1 MIAER
6 LNRVIQRIQKVD
18 HPQKV
23 KLIAVSKK
31 KSIAL
36 IKEAI
41 NSDQKDFGENYLQE
55 AVEKIKAID
64 DPSLTW
70 HFIGPIQSNKTASIA
85 KYFQWVHSVDRKK
98 VLTRLNEQS
107 KENQKV
113 LNVLIQVNIDD
124 EETKSGVMLKEIDD
138 LVNYANELSNISLK
152 GFMCI
157 PKPGNSEESFKKM
170 KILLNSYPYLETL
183 SMGMSNDLEIAIR
196 NGSTMVRIGT
206 DIFGAR

>member
-6 LNRVIQRIQKVD
+6 LNHVIQRIQKVD
-18 HPQKV
+18 RSQKV

-41 NSDQKDFGENYLQE
+41 NSGQKDFGENYLQE

-64 DPSLTW
+64 DSSLTW

-85 KYFQWVHSVDRKK
+85 KYFQWVHSVNRRK

-107 KENQKV
+107 KENQKI
-113 LNVLIQVNIDD
+113 LNVLIQVNIDHED
-124 EETKSGVMLKEIDD
+124 TKSGVMPEEIDD
-138 LVNYANELSNISLK
+138 LVNYANKLSNISLK

-157 PKPGNSEESFKKM
+157 PKPGNAEESFKKM

>member
-1 MIAER
+1 MQRDLITLFKEYKKSTI
-6 LNRVIQRIQKVD
+6 LN
-18 HPQKV
+18 
-23 KLIAVSKK
+23 KLNSLQSVKK
-31 KSIAL
+31 KSIEL

-41 NSDQKDFGENYLQE
+41 NSGQKDFGENYLQE

-98 VLTRLNEQS
+98 VLNRLNEQS

-124 EETKSGVMLKEIDD
+124 EDTKSGVMPEEIDD

-157 PKPGNSEESFKKM
+157 PQPGNSEESFKKM
-170 KILLNSYPYLETL
+170 KILLNSYPYLKTL

>member
-6 LNRVIQRIQKVD
+6 LNHVIQRIQKVD
-18 HPQKV
+18 HSQKV

-31 KSIAL
+31 KSITL

-41 NSDQKDFGENYLQE
+41 SSGQKDFGENYLQE

-64 DPSLTW
+64 YPSLTW

-98 VLTRLNEQS
+98 VLSRLNEQS
-107 KENQKV
+107 KENQKI
-113 LNVLIQVNIDD
+113 LNVLIQVNIDHED
-124 EETKSGVMLKEIDD
+124 TKSGVMPEEIDD
-138 LVNYANELSNISLK
+138 LVNYANKLSNISLK

-157 PKPGNSEESFKKM
+157 PKPGNAEESFKKM

>member
-6 LNRVIQRIQKVD
+6 LNHVIQRIHKVD
-18 HPQKV
+18 HSQKV

-41 NSDQKDFGENYLQE
+41 NSGQKDFGENYLQE
-55 AVEKIKAID
+55 AVEKIKAIN

-124 EETKSGVMLKEIDD
+124 EDTKSGVMPEEIDD

-157 PKPGNSEESFKKM
+157 PQPGNSEESFKKM

-183 SMGMSNDLEIAIR
+183 SMGMSSDLEIAIR

>member
-6 LNRVIQRIQKVD
+6 LNHVIQRIQKVD
-18 HPQKV
+18 HSQKV

-41 NSDQKDFGENYLQE
+41 NSGQKDFGENYLQE

-85 KYFQWVHSVDRKK
+85 KYFQWVHSVNRRK

-107 KENQKV
+107 KENQKI
-113 LNVLIQVNIDD
+113 LNVLIQVNIDHED
-124 EETKSGVMLKEIDD
+124 TKSGVMPEEIDD
-138 LVNYANELSNISLK
+138 LVNYANKLNNISLK

-157 PKPGNSEESFKKM
+157 PKPGNAEESFKKM

>member
-124 EETKSGVMLKEIDD
+124 EETKSGVMPHEIDD

-157 PKPGNSEESFKKM
+157 PKPGNAEESFKKM

>member
-41 NSDQKDFGENYLQE
+41 NSGQKDFGENYLQE

-124 EETKSGVMLKEIDD
+124 EETKSGVMPHEIDD

-157 PKPGNSEESFKKM
+157 PQPGNSEESFKKM

-183 SMGMSNDLEIAIR
+183 SMGMSSDLEIAIR

>member
-6 LNRVIQRIQKVD
+6 LNHVIQRIQKVD
-18 HPQKV
+18 HSQKV

-41 NSDQKDFGENYLQE
+41 SSGQKDFGENYLQE
-55 AVEKIKAID
+55 AVEKIKAIN

-124 EETKSGVMLKEIDD
+124 EETKSGVMLEEIDD
-138 LVNYANELSNISLK
+138 LINYANELSNISLN

-157 PKPGNSEESFKKM
+157 PNPGNSEESFKKM
-170 KILLNSYPYLETL
+170 KILLNSYPYLKTL
-183 SMGMSNDLEIAIR
+183 SMGMSNDLEVAIK

>member
-1 MIAER
+1 
-6 LNRVIQRIQKVD
+6 
-18 HPQKV
+18 
-23 KLIAVSKK
+23 
-31 KSIAL
+31 
-36 IKEAI
+36 
-41 NSDQKDFGENYLQE
+41 
-55 AVEKIKAID
+55 
-64 DPSLTW
+64 
-70 HFIGPIQSNKTASIA
+70 
-85 KYFQWVHSVDRKK
+85 VHSVDRKK

-107 KENQKV
+107 KENQKI

-124 EETKSGVMLKEIDD
+124 EDTKSGVMPEEIDD

-157 PKPGNSEESFKKM
+157 PQPGNSEESFKKM

>member
-6 LNRVIQRIQKVD
+6 LNHVIQRIQKVD
-18 HPQKV
+18 HSQKV

-31 KSIAL
+31 KSITL

-41 NSDQKDFGENYLQE
+41 SSGQKDFGENYLQE

-98 VLTRLNEQS
+98 VLTRLNDQS

-124 EETKSGVMLKEIDD
+124 EDTKSGVMLEEIDD

-157 PKPGNSEESFKKM
+157 PQPGNSKESFKKM

>member
-1 MIAER
+1 MIAEK
-6 LNRVIQRIQKVD
+6 LNHVIQRIQKVD
-18 HPQKV
+18 HSQKV

-41 NSDQKDFGENYLQE
+41 NSGQKDFGENYLQE

-64 DPSLTW
+64 DSSLTW

-98 VLTRLNEQS
+98 VLARLNEQS
-107 KENQKV
+107 KENQKI
-113 LNVLIQVNIDD
+113 LNVLIQVNIDHED
-124 EETKSGVMLKEIDD
+124 TKSGVMPEEIDD
-138 LVNYANELSNISLK
+138 LVNYANKLSNISLK

-157 PKPGNSEESFKKM
+157 PKPGNAEESFKKM

>member
-124 EETKSGVMLKEIDD
+124 EETKSGVMPHEIDD

>member
-1 MIAER
+1 MIADR
-6 LNRVIQRIQKVD
+6 LNHVIQRIQKVD
-18 HPQKV
+18 HSQKV

-41 NSDQKDFGENYLQE
+41 NSGQKDFGENYLQE

-64 DPSLTW
+64 EPSLTW

-85 KYFQWVHSVDRKK
+85 KYFQWVHSVNRRK

-107 KENQKV
+107 KENQKI
-113 LNVLIQVNIDD
+113 LNVLIQVNIDHED
-124 EETKSGVMLKEIDD
+124 TKSGVMPEEIDD
-138 LVNYANELSNISLK
+138 LVNYANKLSNISLK

-157 PKPGNSEESFKKM
+157 PKPENSKESFKKM

>member
-6 LNRVIQRIQKVD
+6 LNHVIQRIQKVD
-18 HPQKV
+18 HSQKV

-41 NSDQKDFGENYLQE
+41 NSGQKDFGENYLQE

-64 DPSLTW
+64 DSSLTW

-85 KYFQWVHSVDRKK
+85 KYFQWIHSVDRKK

-124 EETKSGVMLKEIDD
+124 EDTKSGVMPEEIDD

-157 PKPGNSEESFKKM
+157 PQPGNSEESFKKM

>member
-6 LNRVIQRIQKVD
+6 LNHVIQRIQKVD

-31 KSIAL
+31 KSIEL

-41 NSDQKDFGENYLQE
+41 NSGQKDFGENYLQE

-124 EETKSGVMLKEIDD
+124 EDTKSGVMPEEIDD

-157 PKPGNSEESFKKM
+157 PQPGNSEESFKKM

>member
-124 EETKSGVMLKEIDD
+124 EETKSGVMLEEIDD

-170 KILLNSYPYLETL
+170 KIILNSYPHLETL

>member
-6 LNRVIQRIQKVD
+6 LNHVIQRIQKVD

-41 NSDQKDFGENYLQE
+41 HSGQKDFGENYLQE

-64 DPSLTW
+64 DQSLTW
-70 HFIGPIQSNKTASIA
+70 HFIGPIQSNKAASIA

-98 VLTRLNEQS
+98 VLTRLNDQS

-124 EETKSGVMLKEIDD
+124 EDTKSGVMPHEIDD
-138 LVNYANELSNISLK
+138 LVSYANELSNISLK

-157 PKPGNSEESFKKM
+157 PKPGNSKESFKKM

>member
-6 LNRVIQRIQKVD
+6 LNHVIQRIHKVD
-18 HPQKV
+18 HSQKV

-41 NSDQKDFGENYLQE
+41 NSGQKDFGENYLQE

-107 KENQKV
+107 KENQKI

-124 EETKSGVMLKEIDD
+124 EDTKSGVMPEEIDD

-170 KILLNSYPYLETL
+170 KIILNSYPHLETL

>member
-1 MIAER
+1 MIADR
-6 LNRVIQRIQKVD
+6 LNHVIQRIQKVD
-18 HPQKV
+18 HSQKV

-41 NSDQKDFGENYLQE
+41 NSGQKDFGENYLQE

-64 DPSLTW
+64 EPSLTW

-124 EETKSGVMLKEIDD
+124 EDTKFGVIPNEIDD

-157 PKPGNSEESFKKM
+157 PKPGNSNESFKKM
-170 KILLNSYPYLETL
+170 KILLNSYPCLESL
-183 SMGMSNDLEIAIR
+183 SMGMSNDLEVAIR

>member
-6 LNRVIQRIQKVD
+6 LNHVIQRIQKVD
-18 HPQKV
+18 HSQQV

-31 KSIAL
+31 KSIEL

-41 NSDQKDFGENYLQE
+41 NSGQKDFGENYLQE

-98 VLTRLNEQS
+98 VLTRLNDQS

-124 EETKSGVMLKEIDD
+124 EDTKSGVMPHEIDD

-157 PKPGNSEESFKKM
+157 PQPGNSEESFKKM

>member
-1 MIAER
+1 MIPER
-6 LNRVIQRIQKVD
+6 LNHVIQRIQKVD

-41 NSDQKDFGENYLQE
+41 NSGQKDFGENYLQE
-55 AVEKIKAID
+55 AVEKIKAIN

-107 KENQKV
+107 KENQKI

-124 EETKSGVMLKEIDD
+124 EDTKSGVMLEEIDD

-157 PKPGNSEESFKKM
+157 PKPGNSEVSFKKM

>member
-64 DPSLTW
+64 DPSLIW

-124 EETKSGVMLKEIDD
+124 EETKSGVMPHEIDD

>member
-6 LNRVIQRIQKVD
+6 LNHVIQRIQKVD

-41 NSDQKDFGENYLQE
+41 NSGQKDFGENYLQE
-55 AVEKIKAID
+55 AVEKIKAIN

-107 KENQKV
+107 KENEKI

-124 EETKSGVMLKEIDD
+124 EDTKSGVMPEEIDN

-157 PKPGNSEESFKKM
+157 PKPENSKESFKKM
-170 KILLNSYPYLETL
+170 KILLNSYPYLESL

>member
-124 EETKSGVMLKEIDD
+124 EETKSGVIPHEIDD

-157 PKPGNSEESFKKM
+157 PKPGNAEESFKKM

>member
-6 LNRVIQRIQKVD
+6 LNHVIQRIQKVE
-18 HPQKV
+18 HLQKV
-23 KLIAVSKK
+23 QLIAVSKK
-31 KSIAL
+31 KSIEL
-36 IKEAI
+36 IKEAV
-41 NSDQKDFGENYLQE
+41 SSGQKDFGENYLQE
-55 AVEKIKAID
+55 AIEKIKAID
-64 DPSLTW
+64 DQSLTW

-124 EETKSGVMLKEIDD
+124 EDTKSGAMPHEIDD

-157 PKPGNSEESFKKM
+157 PKPGNSEGSFKKM
-170 KILLNSYPYLETL
+170 KVLLDSYPYLKTL
-183 SMGMSNDLEIAIR
+183 SMGMSNDLEAAVK

-206 DIFGAR
+206 DIFGVR

>member
-6 LNRVIQRIQKVD
+6 LNHVIQRIQKVD
-18 HPQKV
+18 HSQKV

-31 KSIAL
+31 KSITL

-41 NSDQKDFGENYLQE
+41 SSGQKDFGENYLQE

-98 VLTRLNEQS
+98 VLTRLNDQS

-124 EETKSGVMLKEIDD
+124 EDTKSGVMLEEIDD

-157 PKPGNSEESFKKM
+157 PKPGNSKLSFKKM

>member
-6 LNRVIQRIQKVD
+6 LNHVIQRIQKVD

-41 NSDQKDFGENYLQE
+41 NSGQKDFGENYLQE
-55 AVEKIKAID
+55 AVEKIKAIN

-113 LNVLIQVNIDD
+113 LNVL
-124 EETKSGVMLKEIDD
+124 
-138 LVNYANELSNISLK
+138 
-152 GFMCI
+152 
-157 PKPGNSEESFKKM
+157 NSSK
-170 KILLNSYPYLETL
+170 Y
-183 SMGMSNDLEIAIR
+183 
-196 NGSTMVRIGT
+196 
-206 DIFGAR
+206 

>member
-1 MIAER
+1 MIPER
-6 LNRVIQRIQKVD
+6 LNHVIQRIQKVD

-41 NSDQKDFGENYLQE
+41 NSGQKDFGENYLQE

-124 EETKSGVMLKEIDD
+124 EETKSGVMPHEIDD

-170 KILLNSYPYLETL
+170 KILLNSHPYLETL

>member
-6 LNRVIQRIQKVD
+6 LNHVIQRIQKVD
-18 HPQKV
+18 HSQKV

-41 NSDQKDFGENYLQE
+41 NSGQKDFGENYLQE

-64 DPSLTW
+64 DTSLTW

-107 KENQKV
+107 KENQKI

-124 EETKSGVMLKEIDD
+124 EDTKSGVMPEEIDD

-157 PKPGNSEESFKKM
+157 PQPGNSEESFKKM
-170 KILLNSYPYLETL
+170 KILLNSYSYLETL
-183 SMGMSNDLEIAIR
+183 SMGMSSDLEIAIR

>member
-6 LNRVIQRIQKVD
+6 LNHVIQRIQKVD
-18 HPQKV
+18 RSQKV

-41 NSDQKDFGENYLQE
+41 HSGQKDFGENYLQE

-64 DPSLTW
+64 DQSLTW
-70 HFIGPIQSNKTASIA
+70 HFIGPIQSNKAASIA

-98 VLTRLNEQS
+98 VLTRLNDQS

-124 EETKSGVMLKEIDD
+124 EDTKSGVMPHEIDD
-138 LVNYANELSNISLK
+138 LVSYANELSNISLK

-157 PKPGNSEESFKKM
+157 PKPGNSKESFKKM

>member
-6 LNRVIQRIQKVD
+6 LNHVIQRIQKVD

-41 NSDQKDFGENYLQE
+41 NSGQKDFGENYLQE

-98 VLTRLNEQS
+98 VLTRLNDQS

-124 EETKSGVMLKEIDD
+124 EETKSGVMPHEIDD

-170 KILLNSYPYLETL
+170 KILLNSYPYLKTL

>member
-124 EETKSGVMLKEIDD
+124 EETKSGVMLEEIDD

-157 PKPGNSEESFKKM
+157 PKPGNSKESFKKM

-183 SMGMSNDLEIAIR
+183 SMGMSNDLEIAIK

>member
-6 LNRVIQRIQKVD
+6 LNHVIQRIQKVD
-18 HPQKV
+18 HSQKV

-41 NSDQKDFGENYLQE
+41 HSGQKDFGENYLQE

-64 DPSLTW
+64 DQSLTW
-70 HFIGPIQSNKTASIA
+70 HFIGPIQSNKAASIA

-98 VLTRLNEQS
+98 VLTRLNDQS

-124 EETKSGVMLKEIDD
+124 EDTKSGVMPEEIDD

-170 KILLNSYPYLETL
+170 KIILNSYPHLETL